1 MLNLPPRSDFRTRPI
16 FTPRLMLAPLDGAAA
31 REMHE
36 AIALS
41 RAELEPWLPW
51 VPFTQDAA
59 SALQYAEASAHDWDS
74 GRASRFVIRD
84 RVTHVFLGIAGIE
97 AWQSL
102 HDAGDLGY
110 WLTSG
115 SHGKGYMT
123 EAARA
128 TLHFAFETAGAMRH
142 GLDEPIPGAPAI
154 SDEGDAAVA
163 ISQLIEALQR
173 FDAHDGPLQ
182 PHFAYGLLDKQ
193 RYLGAHAMHLRNHL
207 SEIRIASA

>member
-41 RAELEPWLPW
+41 RTELEPWLPW

-128 TLHFAFETAGAMRH
+128 TLHFAFETAGAHRIRVAASTENHASLSVIHRLGFHFEGIARH
-142 GLDEPIPGAPAI
+142 SEFVNGRWLNH
-154 SDEGDAAVA
+154 AV
-163 ISQLIEALQR
+163 
-173 FDAHDGPLQ
+173 F
-182 PHFAYGLLDKQ
+182 GLLSTDIP
-193 RYLGAHAMHLRNHL
+193 R
-207 SEIRIASA
+207 